1 MRLSN
6 NLMYQN
12 NLTSILDNQSEV
24 NKAMQQV
31 TTQKRV
37 LSASDDPSATAR
49 AMLYNDR
56 IEINEQYA
64 KNITMLNGRLGA
76 QESVLENI
84 KDSLSQAYT
93 LAIRAGNGSVST
105 IDRDAIAQEIKAI
118 QQSVMDLMNA
128 KTEDGRF
135 IFSGYQDSTQTYT
148 QDPTTGKYVYQ
159 GDQGQHKIKVAEGVE
174 LRSSDNGFEVFEK
187 TEARL
192 NVTSN
197 TVTPGG
203 AVTSGTIY
211 VEQQAEF
218 DKFHKTYFNNSPT
231 APATANDF
239 TITLGAG
246 NTYTLTQD
254 GTPIQSGNYSDN
266 TIKFG
271 GLEVKF
277 AGGPTGTVDFSLQK
291 PSKNN
296 PLNTLEQLYN
306 GLLNGNL
313 STEDYKQVVAD
324 AIVGLDNAKNRVSY
338 SQASLGGRVN
348 TAKLISQANAD
359 LDINNKSAKADIIEL
374 DMTEAITN
382 LKKHETALQA
392 SQATFGRL
400 SNLSLFDYIR

>member
-49 AMLYNDR
+49 AMLYSDR
-56 IEINEQYA
+56 IETNEQYS
-64 KNITMLNGRLGA
+64 KNLTMLESRLNT

-84 KDSLSQAYT
+84 KDSIAQAYT
-93 LAIRAGNGSVST
+93 LAIRAGNGSVT
-105 IDRDAIAQEIKAI
+105 DADKDAIAQEIKAI
-118 QQSVMDLMNA
+118 QASVLDMMNS
-128 KTEDGRF
+128 KSEDGRY
-135 IFSGYQDSTQTYT
+135 IFSGYQDNTQTYS
-148 QDPTTGKYVYQ
+148 QDPATGKFVYQ

-174 LRSSDNGFEVFEK
+174 IRSSDNGFDVFEK
-187 TEARL
+187 AENRL
-192 NVTSN
+192 NVLSN
-197 TVTPGG
+197 AATTAGG
-203 AVTSGTIY
+203 ATNGTVYIE
-211 VEQQAEF
+211 EQGEF
-218 DKFHKTYFNNSPT
+218 DKFHKAYYNASPT

-239 TITLGAG
+239 RITLGAG
-246 NTYTLTQD
+246 NTYSLSQN
-254 GTPIQSGNYSDN
+254 GTPIQSGTYSEN
-266 TIKFG
+266 KIVVGGMEIKFD
-271 GLEVKF
+271 
-277 AGGPTGTVDFSLQK
+277 GGPAGTIDFTLAQ
-291 PSKNN
+291 PSKDNV
-296 PLNTLEQLYN
+296 LNTLENLYQ
-306 GLLNGNL
+306 GLITP
-313 STEDYKQVVAD
+313 SSSVSDFEQVVAD

-338 SQASLGGRVN
+338 SQASLGGRKN
-348 TAKLISQANAD
+348 TATLIAQANSD
-359 LDINNKSAKADIIEL
+359 LDINNKSAKADIVEL